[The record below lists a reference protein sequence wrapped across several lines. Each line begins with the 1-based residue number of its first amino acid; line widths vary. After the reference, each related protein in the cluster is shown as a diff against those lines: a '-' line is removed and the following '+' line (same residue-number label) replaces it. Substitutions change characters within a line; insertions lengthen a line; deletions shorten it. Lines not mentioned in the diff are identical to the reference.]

1 MKPVVLIEKV
11 SRVFRSFLGRR
22 SVWAVRDLS
31 LEVGPGEIFGL
42 LGPNGSGKTTSIQM
56 LMGLLEPTAGRIEV
70 FGASPRSRAVRR
82 RLGYL
87 PEEFAG
93 QNFLSGEEN
102 LLFYG
107 GFFGLS
113 RTEVKGRAE
122 SLLKSLDLWDDR
134 SRRLREYSKGMR
146 RRIGLAQSLLHDPEL
161 IVLDEPTNG
170 LDPLGIRTVKRML
183 LELKARGRALIISSH
198 VLGEMEGL
206 CDRIAIIDRGSV
218 LVTGRLPDLLVRPDC
233 HRIKLRGKIPANE
246 ELSRDLAGKDLRIES
261 VEPDRASLEEFFLR
275 TIDERRAGRQ
285 SE

>member
-1 MKPVVLIEKV
+1 MKPVVLIENV
-11 SRVFRSFLGRR
+11 SRVFRGFLGLRR
-22 SVWAVRDLS
+22 VCAVRDLS
-31 LEVGPGEIFGL
+31 IEVRPGEIFGL
-42 LGPNGSGKTTSIQM
+42 LGPNGSGKTTTIQM
-56 LMGLLEPTAGRIEV
+56 LMGLLAPTAGRIEV

-82 RLGYL
+82 RVGFL

-113 RTEVKGRAE
+113 RSEVKGRAE
-122 SLLKSLDLWDDR
+122 ALLKSLDLWDDR

-183 LELKARGRALIISSH
+183 LDLRARGRTLIISSH
-198 VLGEMEGL
+198 ILGEMEGL
-206 CDRIAIIDRGSV
+206 CDRIALIDRGSV
-218 LVTGRLPDLLVRPDC
+218 LIEGRLPDLLVRPDC
-233 HRIKLRGKIPANE
+233 HRIKLRGKVPAAE
-246 ELSRDLAGKDLRIES
+246 DLSRALADKDLRLESIES
-261 VEPDRASLEEFFLR
+261 DRTSLEEFFLR
-275 TIDERRAGRQ
+275 TIDERRSARPA
-285 SE
+285 E